1 MGGLAIG
8 IDEKGCLKKYGFYK
22 PSFVVD
28 KVTRQDAASGTTL
41 FELTVA
47 ADDKRLPRSQVT
59 ITLYDTSNQRWSV
72 ISAWE
77 KGTPCSFFIAKGK
90 WYLHLTPDP
99 AQTPSTEN
107 AHGE

>member
-1 MGGLAIG
+1 
-8 IDEKGCLKKYGFYK
+8 
-22 PSFVVD
+22 
-28 KVTRQDAASGTTL
+28 
-41 FELTVA
+41 
-47 ADDKRLPRSQVT
+47 VT